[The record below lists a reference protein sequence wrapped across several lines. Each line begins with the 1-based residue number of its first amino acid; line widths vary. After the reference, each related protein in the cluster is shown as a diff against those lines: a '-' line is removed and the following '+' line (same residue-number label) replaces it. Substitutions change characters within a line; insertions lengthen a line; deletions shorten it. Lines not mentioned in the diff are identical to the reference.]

1 MTEIPTSRRSF
12 LTRAG
17 AAAGV
22 FAATFGLPGAAVA
35 DGGRNRRHVYKLAPD
50 GKHYDCSASQKST
63 RGCEACNACQ
73 SHAKHKLFA
82 NKKAAEKEKHR
93 AHKGCRCGVKRG
105 RKLPRSVW
113 KDLFH
118 PGGGKKHVVVDKRD
132 PRVRRIL
139 SS

>member
-1 MTEIPTSRRSF
+1 MTETPTSRRSF

-22 FAATFGLPGAAVA
+22 LAATFGFPAAALA
-35 DGGRNRRHVYKLAPD
+35 DGGRNRKRVYKLAPE
-50 GKHYDCSASQKST
+50 GKHYHCSASQDANHN
-63 RGCEACNACQ
+63 CEACSACQ

-82 NKKAAEKEKHR
+82 NRKAAEKEKFR
-93 AHKGCRCGVKRG
+93 AHKGCRCGVRRG

-113 KDLFH
+113 HDLFH
-118 PGGGKKHVVVDKRD
+118 PDGGKKHVVVDKRH